1 MPTTTSQLFDFL
13 DEHQSFGLECHE
25 IASAAFAD
33 LRYSVR
39 LIVMSLSQ
47 SDDHD
52 ASENIGRMRAVLS
65 EWLTVPVRFDD
76 AMSRALREM
85 GQSAEVEA
93 RWGRDI
99 RGHYENAIASADEL
113 IAVENPLRAKL
124 AELIRHTSATEL
136 SLHIFCHRRAR
147 EHFESLQSDYEGLSL
162 GQDVFVHSVA
172 QYRELEPFNWLLKV
186 GPLRSRGWG
195 AAPDALVTAPRFDT
209 LVQVVWSGCSN
220 EPGFGYDPAISPSH
234 DASNAGAVGGNSRTS
249 NSGGV
254 LRWKEHRTQ
263 SRDGTVGKRGS
274 VPDVDDLDVF
284 SQLRKPSETQAAIL
298 VQVDD
303 EHGILYPP
311 HSTVMG
317 LDPNTCHAQMCLPGE
332 TLTEGMSLI
341 LPVVNDVH
349 LAGLQAED
357 GRFSDVWKTKLRS
370 EYSND
375 PEGLV
380 KRLRDAGLKLSG
392 LHPCINH
399 WCKTATTVIHAPQQ
413 KRHFEIL
420 IRVLGISF
428 DAHEERRARR
438 TAWWQYAWDEIR
450 RSRGEAIQTG
460 IQEQQIVD
468 QQLLEALASL
478 ADDIRAHLDQPAFEL
493 MIPDSVAVGGVFKFY
508 RIIAIEAGLT
518 VPKNEL
524 RMLCELER
532 IDQWRD

>member
-1 MPTTTSQLFDFL
+1 MPTTTSRLFDFL
-13 DEHQSFGLECHE
+13 DEHQLFALERHE

-39 LIVMSLSQ
+39 SIVMSLSQ
-47 SDDHD
+47 SDDPD
-52 ASENIGRMRAVLS
+52 ASENIGRMRVVLS
-65 EWLTVPVRFDD
+65 EWLTVPIRFDD

-85 GQSAEVEA
+85 GEPAEVEA

-99 RGHYENAIASADEL
+99 RTHYEDALASSGEL

-124 AELIRHTSATEL
+124 AELMRHASSTGH
-136 SLHIFCHRRAR
+136 SLRIYCHRRAR

-162 GQDVFVHSVA
+162 GQNVFVHSVA

-195 AAPDALVTAPRFDT
+195 SAPDALVTAPRFDT

-220 EPGFGYDPAISPSH
+220 EAGFGYDPAISQSH
-234 DASNAGAVGGNSRTS
+234 DANNDVAGGGSSGTRTS
-249 NSGGV
+249 GGGV
-254 LRWKEHRTQ
+254 RWKEQKTQ
-263 SRDGTVGKRGS
+263 SRDNTVGKRGP
-274 VPDVDDLDVF
+274 VTDVDDLEVF
-284 SQLRKPSETQAAIL
+284 TQLRKPSNTQAATL

-303 EHGILYPP
+303 SHGILYPP
-311 HSTVMG
+311 HSTVLG
-317 LDPNTCHAQMCLPGE
+317 LDPDTCHAQMYLPGE
-332 TLTEGMSLI
+332 SLNEGMFLI
-341 LPVVNDVH
+341 LPVVHDVH

-357 GRFSDVWKTKLRS
+357 GRFSHIWKTKLKF
-370 EYSND
+370 EYSED

-380 KRLRDAGLKLSG
+380 NRLRTAGLQLSG
-392 LHPCINH
+392 LHPCIRH

-420 IRVLGISF
+420 ISVLGISF

-438 TAWWQYAWDEIR
+438 AAWWQYAWDEIR
-450 RSRGEAIQTG
+450 RARGEAIQTG
-460 IQEQQIVD
+460 MQEQQIVD
-468 QQLLEALASL
+468 QQLLDALGSL
-478 ADDIRAHLDQPAFEL
+478 ADDIRGKLDRPAFEL
-493 MIPDSVAVGGVFKFY
+493 TIPDSVAVGGVLKFY
-508 RIIAIEAGLT
+508 RVIAIEAGLT
-518 VPKNEL
+518 VPRNEL